1 MYTPPPA
8 APPAQ
13 NAPPAPSSAAKG
25 PSRSGAL
32 KDPLGDR
39 MKEYEGMEDRRLLPR
54 VPILVRLDGRAFHS
68 LTRSSVIPFVQDL
81 HLVTAPVRE
90 ALLFPSVGAG
100 RPVVG
105 AERPLVGGI

>member
-39 MKEYEGMEDRRLLPR
+39 MKEYEGMEAWRTRFTGWAWTGPR
-54 VPILVRLDGRAFHS
+54 TS
-68 LTRSSVIPFVQDL
+68 
-81 HLVTAPVRE
+81 
-90 ALLFPSVGAG
+90 
-100 RPVVG
+100 
-105 AERPLVGGI
+105 